1 MQPTYLPWAGYF
13 NLMAHAEVFVMLDDV
28 QFCRSSW
35 QCRNRILLQG
45 SEHLLTVS
53 VTDVSLGM
61 PIREV
66 RLMPGI
72 WAAKHWATLNAA
84 YGKTAH
90 GPQVLSLLKPVYAE
104 ATRYTHLV
112 DWNQRLIETLARAL
126 LIETPLVRASDL
138 ACSGQRSSH
147 LLALCDRLGVTE
159 YLSPRGSSGY
169 LTEDD
174 FAGNGCVGLRYQ
186 TFTPTPYAQRKA
198 PAFVSHLSVV
208 DVMAQQGLDV
218 ARRHVLGPST
228 H

>member
-13 NLMAHAEVFVMLDDV
+13 NLMSHAEVFVLLDDV

-53 VTDVSLGM
+53 LTGVSLGT
-61 PIREV
+61 PICEV

-90 GPQVLSLLKPVYAE
+90 GPQLLELLKPIYAE
-104 ATRYTHLV
+104 ATQYTHLV

-126 LIETPLVRASDL
+126 LIETPLVRASNL
-138 ACSGQRSSH
+138 SCRGQRSSH

-159 YLSPRGSSGY
+159 YISPRGSSDY
-169 LTEDD
+169 LMEDN
-174 FAGNGCVGLRYQ
+174 FAGNGRIALRYQ
-186 TFTPTPYAQRKA
+186 TFTPAPYAQRKA
-198 PAFVSHLSVV
+198 LAFVSHLSVV
-208 DVMAQQGLDV
+208 DVIAQQGLDF
-218 ARRHVLGPST
+218 ARRYVLAEVD
-228 H
+228 